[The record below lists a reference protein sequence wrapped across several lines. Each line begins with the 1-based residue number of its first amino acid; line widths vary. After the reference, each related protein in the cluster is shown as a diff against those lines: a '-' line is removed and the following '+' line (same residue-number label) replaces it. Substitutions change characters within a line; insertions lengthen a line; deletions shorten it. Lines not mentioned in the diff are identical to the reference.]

1 MLTYVS
7 FDGGFD
13 CRPGSEPHAGQ
24 IYRIP
29 ITIGQLN
36 QVNSDSFV
44 GELLNIVT
52 LRWIQWTNTTVQY
65 DFILACQMKKFCT
78 LAINM
83 VDSFCK

>member
-24 IYRIP
+24 IYKIP

-52 LRWIQWTNTTVQY
+52 LRWIQ
-65 DFILACQMKKFCT
+65 
-78 LAINM
+78 
-83 VDSFCK
+83 